1 MNRVDLMVAKPKT
14 KSAAGAIVHLR
25 AF

>member
-1 MNRVDLMVAKPKT
+1 MNRVDLIVAKPKT